1 MINQLSYRS
10 VRICTWKSS
19 KLGSGRKA
27 YFLSKLRR
35 FFDYCSDCPEF
46 ILELVPSWDQDDF
59 VAKNKGRQRAS
70 KSRMNFHIGGPH
82 IQCIWTM
89 IWSWYNRWYQW
100 YGSDGSWMTHI
111 DRKRDYESFSRSK
124 WNLEKDGRDPRTA
137 DLVVIFKGGW
147 RDPRTADLVVIFKGG
162 STDCR
167 FGLNF
172 KKGKQGRPNWSK
184 FLKEKAGTHRPPIW
198 SEFFKGST
206 DRRIGQNFERRKQG
220 PTDRRFGRNFK
231 RGSMGSR
238 DLRTA
243 ESVRISKRGIKRS
256 TDRRF
261 GQNFKRGSRDPRTTE
276 SVQRGMV
283 APELLFL
290 KKCGKIQAPGSEDS
304 LKPVEHDT
312 KIILVR
318 VSKKFP

>member
-1 MINQLSYRS
+1 
-10 VRICTWKSS
+10 
-19 KLGSGRKA
+19 
-27 YFLSKLRR
+27 
-35 FFDYCSDCPEF
+35 
-46 ILELVPSWDQDDF
+46 
-59 VAKNKGRQRAS
+59 
-70 KSRMNFHIGGPH
+70 MNFHIGGPH

-124 WNLEKDGRDPRTA
+124 WNLEKDGRDPR
-137 DLVVIFKGGW
+137 I
-147 RDPRTADLVVIFKGG
+147 ADLVVIFKGG
-162 STDCR
+162 STDRR

-243 ESVRISKRGIKRS
+243 ESVRISKRGYK
-256 TDRRF
+256 
-261 GQNFKRGSRDPRTTE
+261 DPQTAE
-276 SVQRGMV
+276 
-283 APELLFL
+283 
-290 KKCGKIQAPGSEDS
+290 
-304 LKPVEHDT
+304 
-312 KIILVR
+312 
-318 VSKKFP
+318 